1 MAKKV
6 LSPEQ
11 IEQLVKLYNNGYG
24 ASPANLSKTFGV
36 HPTTIRR
43 YLRQAGE
50 VLREPSVQSSLAYK
64 DKLLMRNIL
73 LNCKVSHPDKVI
85 KELEKEFTF
94 SRKEKDE
101 DYTVFNL

>member
-36 HPTTIRR
+36 QPTTIRR
-43 YLRQAGE
+43 YLRKAGE
-50 VLREPSVQSSLAYK
+50 VLRE
-64 DKLLMRNIL
+64 
-73 LNCKVSHPDKVI
+73 
-85 KELEKEFTF
+85 T
-94 SRKEKDE
+94 
-101 DYTVFNL
+101 